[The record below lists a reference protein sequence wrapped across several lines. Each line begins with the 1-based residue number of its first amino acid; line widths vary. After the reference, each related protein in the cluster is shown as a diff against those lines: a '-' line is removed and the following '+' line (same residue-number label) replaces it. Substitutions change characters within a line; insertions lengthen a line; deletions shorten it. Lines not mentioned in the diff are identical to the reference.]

1 MEEFSRIIK
10 ENIFLFLFLFFA
22 GGILVGILGVRRN
35 KQTRKSAVLQKPS
48 DYILGMYSLFIGEI
62 ETAVKK
68 LSSVVEK
75 LPDAVEV
82 YLALGNI
89 YRNRGQLE
97 KAIKIHKDLLKR
109 SGLTQDERILALDA
123 LGTDYRVAGL
133 LDRALQTFKDALAFN
148 PKDTYAL
155 SQLVKLSEDRNE
167 WDKAYEYAKE
177 LFKKSKLV
185 DSKTLSYQLV
195 KKGETLEKEGKRF
208 KAYISYKKAIK
219 ILPENTIGYLNL
231 IRLYLKEKNIEKA
244 RETFEKLIEKYPQKF
259 HYVSDLIKE
268 LYPSEYEEKLKEIAL
283 SRHYKRALFTYLDE
297 VEKSGKGEEIKIAL
311 ETLVKFYPRSRT
323 LHKKIFK
330 LISEGK
336 LEEEFIKKISIALS
350 SSKETLDPFVCIHCG
365 YKTQDIL
372 LRCPNC
378 KEWNSFAD
386 TEN

>member
-1 MEEFSRIIK
+1 MEEFAKIIS
-10 ENIFLFLFLFFA
+10 ENIYLFLFLFFVGGVLA
-22 GGILVGILGVRRN
+22 GVLGVRREGQA
-35 KQTRKSAVLQKPS
+35 KKSVILQKPS

-109 SGLTQDERILALDA
+109 ASLTQDERILALDA

-133 LDRALQTFKDALAFN
+133 LDRSLQTFKDALAFN

-195 KKGETLEKEGKRF
+195 KKGEVLEQEGKKF

-219 ILPENTIGYLNL
+219 ILPENTIAYLSL
-231 IRLYLKEKNIEKA
+231 IKLYIKDGNIEKA
-244 RETFEKLIEKYPQKF
+244 RGAFEKVIEKYPQKF
-259 HYVSDLIKE
+259 HYFADLIKD
-268 LYPSEYEEKLKEIAL
+268 LYPSNYQDKLREIAL
-283 SRHYKRALFTYLDE
+283 NRHYKRALLIYLDE
-297 VEKSGKGEEIKIAL
+297 CEKNGQIEEVKKAL
-311 ETLVKFYPRSRT
+311 ENLAKFYPRSRT
-323 LHKKIFK
+323 LQKKVFR
-330 LISEGK
+330 LISEEK
-336 LEEEFIKKISIALS
+336 LDKEFIQKISGLLS
-350 SSKETLDPFVCIHCG
+350 SSKESSDPFLCIYCG

>member
-1 MEEFSRIIK
+1 MEEFSRIIIQ
-10 ENIFLFLFLFFA
+10 NLFLFLFLFFV
-22 GGILVGILGVRRN
+22 GGILVGVLGVRKN
-35 KQTRKSAVLQKPS
+35 EKGRKNSVLEKPS

-62 ETAVKK
+62 DTAVKK

-109 SGLTQDERILALDA
+109 SGLTQDEKILALDA

-155 SQLVKLSEDRNE
+155 AQLVKLSEDRNE

-177 LFKKSKLV
+177 LFKRSKLV
-185 DSKTLSYQLV
+185 DSKVLSYQLV
-195 KKGETLEKEGKRF
+195 KKGETLEKEDKKF

-219 ILPENTIGYLNL
+219 ILPENTIAYLN
-231 IRLYLKEKNIEKA
+231 IIKLYLKEGKLDKA
-244 RETFEKLIEKYPQKF
+244 RTTYEKVIEKYPQKF
-259 HYVSDLIKE
+259 HYFVNHIKE
-268 LYPSEYEEKLKEIAL
+268 LYPANYIEKLREIAL
-283 SRHYKRALFTYLDE
+283 LRHYKRALFIYL
-297 VEKSGKGEEIKIAL
+297 EEIEKEGKIGDFKEAID
-311 ETLVKFYPRSRT
+311 TLVKFYPRSRN

-336 LEEEFIKKISIALS
+336 LESNFLKEISFSLS
-350 SSKETLDPFVCIHCG
+350 NAKETLDPFVCIYCG
-365 YKTQDIL
+365 YKTMDIL

-378 KEWNSFAD
+378 KEWNSFTD

>member
-1 MEEFSRIIK
+1 MEEFSKIIK
-10 ENIFLFLFLFFA
+10 EDIFLFLSLFFV
-22 GGILVGILGVRRN
+22 GGILVGVLGIRRN

-68 LSSVVEK
+68 LSAVVEK

-133 LDRALQTFKDALAFN
+133 LDRALQTFKNALAFN

-195 KKGETLEKEGKRF
+195 KKGETHEQEGKRF
-208 KAYISYKKAIK
+208 KAYLSYKKAIK
-219 ILPENTIGYLNL
+219 ILPENTIAYLNL
-231 IRLYLKEKNIEKA
+231 IKLYLKDKNIEKA
-244 RETFEKLIEKYPQKF
+244 RETFEKVIEKYPQKF
-259 HYVSDLIKE
+259 HYFVDLIRE
-268 LYPSEYEEKLKEIAL
+268 LYSSNYLEKLREIAL
-283 SRHYKRALFTYLDE
+283 LRHFKRALFIYVEE
-297 VEKSGKGEEIKIAL
+297 VEKSGKKEEVKNAL
-311 ETLVKFYPRSRT
+311 ETLVKHYPRSRT
-323 LHKKIFK
+323 LQKKIFK

-336 LEEEFIKKISIALS
+336 LEEDFVQKISAALS
-350 SSKETLDPFVCIHCG
+350 STRESLEPFVCIHCG